1 VDTLLNRWRQ
11 EPRPTVLVLGDIM
24 CDRYLW
30 GTVSRISPEAPVPVF
45 ESTER
50 RLVLGGAANVAAN
63 LRALGCDVRLLGVI
77 GDDVIAQEVR
87 RLLQQA
93 DIPETWLL
101 QDKSRPTTQKT
112 RFIAQQQQ
120 LLRFDQEL
128 RAPLAPALTAQALAT
143 ACALLHEVDGVVC
156 SDYHKGMCSP
166 DVLGPLFAQAR
177 AAARPIIVDPKVR
190 DFTCYRGATVLTP
203 NLAEVEQASGMQL
216 ESAADLEQAAALL
229 LRQSQAQAVLVTRGK
244 DGMSLIQPAQPAVH
258 IPAQA
263 REVFDVTGAG
273 DTVLATF
280 SLGILRGMTFTEAA
294 HVANTAAGIVVAKA
308 GTAVVSLEE
317 LWTALRQDVP
327 TEVGKVL
334 TPGELVWV
342 IQQHR
347 RRSERIVFTNGC
359 FDLLHVGHIRYLQQ
373 ARRLGDRLVVALNN
387 DASVRQLKGEGR
399 PLLPQDERA
408 GILAAL
414 ACVDYVTLF
423 GDATPLAL
431 IQLLRPDILV
441 KGGDYT
447 PETVV
452 GRDEVEAYGGT
463 VAIVPY
469 VPGVSTTGIIE
480 NILQRYGS

>member
-1 VDTLLNRWRQ
+1 
-11 EPRPTVLVLGDIM
+11 M
-24 CDRYLW
+24 CDTYLW
-30 GTVSRISPEAPVPVF
+30 GTVSRVSPEAPVPVF

-63 LRALGCDVRLLGVI
+63 LHALGCDVRLLGVI
-77 GDDVIAQEVR
+77 GDDAIGQEVC

-93 DIPETWLL
+93 GISDAWLL
-101 QDKSRPTTQKT
+101 QDQTRPTTQKT

-128 RAPLAPALTAQALAT
+128 RTPLAPALNAQVLAN
-143 ACALLHEVDGVVC
+143 ASALLHDVDGVVC

-166 DVLGPLFAQAR
+166 DLLGSLFAR
-177 AAARPIIVDPKVR
+177 ACAASRPIIVDPKVR
-190 DFTCYRGATVLTP
+190 DFTRYRGATVLTP
-203 NLAEVEQASGMQL
+203 NLSEVEQASGMQID
-216 ESAADLEQAAALL
+216 SAADLDLAAGLL
-229 LRQSQAQAVLVTRGK
+229 LRQSQAQAMLVTRGK
-244 DGMSLIQPAQPAVH
+244 DGMSLVQPAQPTVH

-273 DTVLATF
+273 DTVLAAF
-280 SLGILRGMTFTEAA
+280 SLGILCGLPFTEAA
-294 HVANTAAGIVVAKA
+294 HVANTAAGIVVAKV

-317 LWTALRQDVP
+317 LRSALHQDAP

-334 TPGELVWV
+334 SHEELVWV
-342 IQQHR
+342 IQEHR
-347 RRSERIVFTNGC
+347 RRGERIVFTNGC

-373 ARRLGDRLVVALNN
+373 ARGLGDRLVVGLNN
-387 DASVRQLKGEGR
+387 DASVRQLKGAGR
-399 PLLPQDERA
+399 PVLPQDERA

-447 PETVV
+447 PDTVV
-452 GRDEVEAYGGT
+452 GRDDVEAYGGT

-469 VPGVSTTGIIE
+469 VAGVSTTGIIE